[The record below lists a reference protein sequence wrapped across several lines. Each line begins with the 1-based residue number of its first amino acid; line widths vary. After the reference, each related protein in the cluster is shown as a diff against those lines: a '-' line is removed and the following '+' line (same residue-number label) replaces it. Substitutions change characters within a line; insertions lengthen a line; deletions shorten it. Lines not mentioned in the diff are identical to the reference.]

1 MTEVDQLI
9 THLVGTSVASEFIMA
24 ANLVYNYDGATI
36 SGIRFSRYKYDFSTA
51 ALTSAKFVPVAS
63 GVTKILIH
71 LDSFP
76 AFFGNQ
82 SPKTTAFRFSKTKNE
97 ACGSI
102 QRYDPASEDTWLYTW
117 NMSSQTTID
126 YTTAGTL
133 KKILDCNPFSA

>member
-1 MTEVDQLI
+1 LTEVDQLI

-36 SGIRFSRYKYDFSTA
+36 SGIRFSRYKYDFSTG

-76 AFFGNQ
+76 AFFGN
-82 SPKTTAFRFSKTKNE
+82 
-97 ACGSI
+97 
-102 QRYDPASEDTWLYTW
+102 
-117 NMSSQTTID
+117 
-126 YTTAGTL
+126 
-133 KKILDCNPFSA
+133 